1 MERGWDPEVTRYL
14 KKIIS
19 SISYGLLWLMTFVG
33 LGMYK
38 GLAYA
43 SGWAGILFYTGMGI
57 TFFMLIRF
65 LYLTWRSGFKK

>member
-38 GLAYA
+38 GLAYE
-43 SGWAGILFYTGMGI
+43 SGWKGILF
-57 TFFMLIRF
+57 
-65 LYLTWRSGFKK
+65 

>member
-14 KKIIS
+14 KKIIN

-38 GLAYA
+38 GLAYE
-43 SGWAGILFYTGMGI
+43 SGWKGILFYTVMGI
-57 TFFMLIRF
+57 TFFLLIRF
-65 LYLTWRSGFKK
+65 LYLTWRGGFKK